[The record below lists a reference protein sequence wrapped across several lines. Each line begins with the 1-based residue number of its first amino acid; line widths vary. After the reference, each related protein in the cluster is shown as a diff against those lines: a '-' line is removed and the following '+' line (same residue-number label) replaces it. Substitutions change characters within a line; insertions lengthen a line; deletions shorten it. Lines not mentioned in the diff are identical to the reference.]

1 LASSYYDTFGFIGF
15 CDKLGFSLKVIEN
28 TNIMNKEM
36 GYEEI
41 VKKVEELKKG
51 KNFDLSTEEDLA
63 IAIMNLI
70 SLEEHFFF
78 TGAKTKK
85 DEYFDMLQEVRSVR
99 AKLLARMIDKTEGET
114 WCISK
119 HLLATSMR
127 LMEVGTKLQSDNK
140 KVEAKEMFEQAYK
153 MFNMFFAIRLK
164 IVHTCNVVEGDKPMT
179 MHDIMSKLVDCCDE
193 K

>member
-1 LASSYYDTFGFIGF
+1 M
-15 CDKLGFSLKVIEN
+15 K
-28 TNIMNKEM
+28 KEM
-36 GYEEI
+36 NYEEI
-41 VKKVEELKKG
+41 MKKVEAFKQG
-51 KNFDLSTEEDLA
+51 KNLDLSTEEDLA

-78 TGAKTKK
+78 TGAKINKP
-85 DEYFDMLQEVRSVR
+85 EYFDMLQEIRSLR
-99 AKLLARMIDKTEGET
+99 AKLLARMIDKTEGEA

-140 KVEAKEMFEQAYK
+140 KEEAKEMFQNAYK

-164 IVHTCNVVEGDKPMT
+164 IVNVPNTASENKPMT
-179 MHDIMSKLVDCCDE
+179 MNDIMAKLVNCCDE